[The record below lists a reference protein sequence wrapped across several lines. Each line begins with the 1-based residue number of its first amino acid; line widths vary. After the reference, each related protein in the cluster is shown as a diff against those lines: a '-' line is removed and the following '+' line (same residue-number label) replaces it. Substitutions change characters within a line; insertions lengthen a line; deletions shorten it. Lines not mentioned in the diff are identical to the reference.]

1 MVQLRLSPGQ
11 TLLINGIGVGVAE
24 ALGATPVPYVE
35 GVGQRVQAV
44 LPEGVGGIFDL
55 VGGAALRSIAG

>member
-1 MVQLRLSPGQ
+1 M
-11 TLLINGIGVGVAE
+11 LINGIGVGVAE